1 MEEFEMLQA
10 DWFILMVVGG
20 LFLLLGLVAIM
31 RGRGEE
37 KSYYNAISSRPDV
50 REYLEHEPERPEPG
64 ALKIGGWIAIA
75 IGVVMIAMGGAFWF
89 WG

>member
-1 MEEFEMLQA
+1 MRELKMLQA
-10 DWFILMVVGG
+10 DWFILMSVGG

-50 REYLEHEPERPEPG
+50 REYLEHKPERPEPG

-75 IGVVMIAMGGAFWF
+75 IGLVMLAMGSAFWF